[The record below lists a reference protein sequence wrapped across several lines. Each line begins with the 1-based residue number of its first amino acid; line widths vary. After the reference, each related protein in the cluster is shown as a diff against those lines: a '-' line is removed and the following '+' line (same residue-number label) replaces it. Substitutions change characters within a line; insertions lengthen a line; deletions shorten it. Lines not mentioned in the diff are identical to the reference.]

1 VLQLDFTAADFARL
15 RFAHSPLAEVVASSF
30 ALHRPGRLWMYTT
43 WRATVQPMLA
53 KAQLDTLLAAVDGP
67 TCYVP
72 DFLTPV
78 PSTARPSLEQ
88 ELATVAATPLDRV
101 AAEMDAA
108 WTGHPTPPAIQRFA
122 TDPAGGLT
130 ELIQQVRRYF
140 QLAIAPLWPRL
151 RVLVEREIQQRA
163 RVATD
168 RGPSALVSNLH
179 SQLDWNGSALQLASA
194 KERRWTL
201 DGHPLTLLPSGF
213 AGPMVYPMTEGV
225 TGRALWYGPRGYG
238 DLWNAAVAPP
248 ALLVPPAALA
258 ALLGPTRA
266 AVLTL
271 LSTPHSTGEVANAL
285 RLAPAT
291 ASHHLTTL
299 RDAGLVTN
307 ERDGRRLRYL
317 RTPLGDEL
325 STAV

>member
-1 VLQLDFTAADFARL
+1 VLQLEFTAADFARL

-30 ALHRPGRLWMYTT
+30 ALHRPGRLWMYGT
-43 WRATVQPMLA
+43 WRATVQPALA
-53 KAQLDTLLAAVDGP
+53 RARLDTLLAAVAGP
-67 TCYVP
+67 TCSVP

-78 PSTARPSLEQ
+78 PSTARPTLEQ

-101 AAEMDAA
+101 AAEVDAA
-108 WTGHPTPPAIQRFA
+108 WTGHPPPPAIQRFA
-122 TDPAGGLT
+122 TDPAGGLA
-130 ELIQQVRRYF
+130 ELVQQLRRYF
-140 QLAIAPLWPRL
+140 HLAVAPLWPQL
-151 RVLVEREIQQRA
+151 RALVEREIRYRA

-168 RGPSALVSNLH
+168 LGPSALVSDLH
-179 SQLDWNGSALQLASA
+179 PRLDWNGSALRLANA

-201 DGHPLTLLPSGF
+201 DGYPLTLLPSGF
-213 AGPMVYPMTEGV
+213 AGPAVYPLTEGPS
-225 TGRALWYGPRGYG
+225 GRALWYGPRGYG
-238 DLWNAAVAPP
+238 ELWNAALA
-248 ALLVPPAALA
+248 PPAALA

-271 LSTPHSTGEVANAL
+271 LSAPHTTGEVAEAL

-299 RDAGLVTN
+299 RDAGLITG

-317 RTPLGDEL
+317 RTPLGDQL
-325 STAV
+325 STAA